1 MVKRR
6 SRQEK
11 VEGLLREHSTGAEP
25 AAVAAA
31 APSRFQTQFYE
42 DLVAYKVPFYTD
54 TPVIR
59 QRSYIVGRVYI
70 MHGGSELS
78 AEACKELREALSSV
92 DLKYQSGTLCPES
105 TVSKGVVNL
114 QS

>member
-25 AAVAAA
+25 AA

-54 TPVIR
+54 APVIR

-70 MHGGSELS
+70 IMHGGGGLS

-92 DLKYQSGTLCPES
+92 GLKYQSGTLCPES
-105 TVSKGVVNL
+105 TVGQNVTNL
-114 QS
+114 HSQ